1 MKWVALD
8 GDFMDRFDEVV
19 NELGEFFK
27 LCDGCEHFLNLF
39 TDLVT
44 LSDIDNR
51 SGVYAIYL
59 RDEGGCRL
67 LYIGETSSLLRRF
80 VELVSFNHTFS
91 WRLFIRLLEVELGR
105 SVKNSEAL
113 KLWEDRSLRRKIVK
127 KMENF
132 FKKTCVKWKT
142 LEGINVNERRQIEK
156 ELINK
161 LKPLMP
167 HKKNRKSIFKDIF
180 KGGP

>member
-1 MKWVALD
+1 
-8 GDFMDRFDEVV
+8 MDKFDEVV

-27 LCDGCEHFLNLF
+27 LCDDCEPLLDLL

-44 LSDIDNR
+44 LSDIDNKP
-51 SGVYAIYL
+51 GVYAIYL
-59 RDEGGCRL
+59 RDEGRCRL
-67 LYIGETSSLLRRF
+67 LYIGETSSLRRRF

-105 SVKNSEAL
+105 SVKGDEAE
-113 KLWEDRSLRRKIVK
+113 KLWYKDKDLRRKIVK
-127 KMENF
+127 KMEDF

-142 LEGINVNERRQIEK
+142 LEGVNVNERRQIEK